1 MAAAAEL
8 VQGERRGVNASETAV
23 SAERGGGARLVLG
36 WEEWVS
42 LPALGVHAIKAKIDT
57 GARTSA
63 LHAEA
68 IELVSGAP
76 QPLVRFTIRPAPR
89 RLDIVVACEA
99 LLLDKRTI
107 VSSNGI
113 AEVRYVIATDLTIAG
128 RCWPIELSLS
138 DRSEMS
144 YRMLLGRQALQAG
157 GVLVDPAAT
166 RLQPRLG
173 FSAYP
178 GFKRKRRTAKT

>member
-1 MAAAAEL
+1 MIA
-8 VQGERRGVNASETAV
+8 NSSAV
-23 SAERGGGARLVLG
+23 SGTGVDSARLVLG

-57 GARTSA
+57 GARTSS

-68 IELVSGAP
+68 IELVAGTSEP
-76 QPLVRFTIRPAPR
+76 RVRFTIRPAPR
-89 RLDIVVACEA
+89 RLDITVACEA
-99 LLLDKRTI
+99 PLLDKRTI
-107 VSSNGI
+107 VSSNGM
-113 AEVRYVIATDLTIAG
+113 ADVRFVIATDLAIAG
-128 RCWPIELSLS
+128 RTWPIELSLS

-166 RLQPRLG
+166 RLQPRLS
-173 FSAYP
+173 FSVYP
-178 GFKRKRRTAKT
+178 GYKRKRTAAKV